1 MAYFYWISGIILALA
16 WASRIIDAALGMPSV
31 ADVSRP
37 EWDRNPVS
45 ATGNPRVSIIV
56 PARNEGGTI
65 EQALQSLLALDY
77 DNYEVIAINDRSTDR
92 TGEIMERLASKQ
104 ESGKEKKEVVAPSL
118 SRSLRQD
125 GNSGTTMG
133 GPTFAIFEEWGSKRP
148 ILRVIHHTELPPG
161 WLGKTHAMW
170 TAANQATGDW
180 LLFTDADVLFKPES
194 LRRALAYAEAEPAD
208 HVVLFPRMI
217 MKRPGEFM
225 MIAFFQTMF
234 MFGHRPWKVAD
245 PTTNDHMG
253 VGAFNLVRR
262 HVYDAVGT
270 YEALRMDV
278 LDDMKLGK
286 IVKNAGF
293 AQRNVFGGDLIS
305 IRWGQGARGIVDNL
319 TKNFFAVLSF
329 QTWRT
334 VLSAF
339 GLVFVNVGPFLGL
352 CFARGWA
359 RVPFAIALASLFLI
373 YIGISRRSSVPA
385 YYFFLHP
392 VSSLLF
398 TYTLLRSM
406 FHTLSN
412 DGIVWRGTKYPLDE
426 LRKGM
431 V

>member
-1 MAYFYWISGIILALA
+1 MSYFYWISGIILALA
-16 WASRIIDAALGMPSV
+16 WASRIVDAALGMPSV

-37 EWDRNPVS
+37 EWDRSPVS
-45 ATGNPRVSIIV
+45 AAGNPRVSIIV
-56 PARNEGGTI
+56 PARNEEESI
-65 EQALQSLLALDY
+65 EPALRALLALDY
-77 DNYEVIAINDRSTDR
+77 DNYEVIAVNDRSTDR
-92 TGEIMERLASKQ
+92 TGEIMERIAQ
-104 ESGKEKKEVVAPSL
+104 KEKAEGAP
-118 SRSLRQD
+118 
-125 GNSGTTMG
+125 
-133 GPTFAIFEEWGSKRP
+133 PFAGFEGWGSQQPTLK
-148 ILRVIHHTELPPG
+148 VIHHSELPPG

-170 TAANQATGDW
+170 KAANQATGDW
-180 LLFTDADVLFKPES
+180 LLFTDADVLFKPDS
-194 LRRALAYAEAEPAD
+194 LRRALAYAESEPAD

-217 MKRPGEFM
+217 MKRPGEYM

-245 PTTNDHMG
+245 PSTDDHMG

-262 HVYDAVGT
+262 RVYDAVGT
-270 YEALRMDV
+270 YEALRMEV

-286 IVKNAGF
+286 VVKNAGF

-305 IRWGQGARGIVDNL
+305 IRWGHGALGIVNNL

-329 QTWRT
+329 QAWRT

-339 GLVFVNVGPFLGL
+339 GLAFINLGPFLGL
-352 CFARGWA
+352 WFAHGW
-359 RVPFAIALASLFLI
+359 RRLPFIIALVSLFFI
-373 YIGISRRSSVPA
+373 YVGMWRRSAVPP

-398 TYTLLRSM
+398 IYTLLRSM
-406 FHTLSN
+406 FLTLWN
-412 DGIVWRGTKYPLDE
+412 DGIVWRGTKYPLED